1 MESVDVA
8 TTAPAPLTVP
18 VTPMSLT
25 EARAAVAATIAD
37 QRDNLLAISHQI
49 HDDPEL
55 SYQEFRS
62 AALLAD
68 QLRAAGYDVTLGCY
82 GLDTAFEAVI
92 GEGDVTAT
100 LCLEYDALP
109 KIGHACGH
117 NIIATAGLGAAIAL
131 APLAAE
137 AGVRVKVLGTPAE
150 EHGGGK
156 VDMLRAGAWEDSTFS
171 LMVHGMTTG
180 DVAVERTVFTAVER
194 FQVTFH
200 GVASHAAGA
209 PWLAVNAGAA
219 ATLSLTA
226 MALLRQHIPHTAN
239 INAYIS
245 NGGAATNIIPDLAEL
260 QVEVR
265 AADLDVHRDLKQR
278 VMNCFEGAAIA
289 TGCTWEQHAT
299 ENGYAPVKH
308 DPDLSRIWDA
318 NLSTRGRTL
327 DDSYDLGG
335 GSTDMGNVSQVL
347 PGLHGTVALD
357 GCEAAPHQVAFEQ
370 AAASPAGDDAVLDAA
385 AALAWTVLDV
395 AHDPAL
401 RADLLARQAARPVG
415 ATTVDSI

>member
-1 MESVDVA
+1 MDSVDVA
-8 TTAPAPLTVP
+8 TTAPATAT
-18 VTPMSLT
+18 TPPRTLA
-25 EARAAVAATIAD
+25 EARAAVAGTIVE
-37 QRDNLLAISHQI
+37 QREDLLALSHQI

-55 SYQEFRS
+55 SYQEHRS

-68 QLRAAGYDVTLGCY
+68 RLREAGYDVTLGCY

-92 GEGDVTAT
+92 GSGDVTGT

-131 APLAAE
+131 APVAE
-137 AGVRVKVLGTPAE
+137 QAGVRVKVLGTPAE

-180 DVAVERTVFTAVER
+180 DVPVEHTIFTAVER
-194 FQVTFH
+194 FQVSFH

-226 MALLRQHIPHTAN
+226 MALLRQHIPHSCN
-239 INAYIS
+239 INAFIS

-265 AADLDVHRDLKQR
+265 AADLETHKSLKQR

-289 TGCTWEQHAT
+289 TGCSWEQHAT

-308 DPDLSRIWDA
+308 DPDLSRLWNT
-318 NLSTRGRTL
+318 NLEAAGRTL
-327 DDSYDLGG
+327 DASYDLGG

-347 PGLHGTVALD
+347 PGLHGTVALT
-357 GCEAAPHQVAFEQ
+357 GCQAAPHQVAFEQ

-385 AALAWTVLDV
+385 KALAWTVLDV
-395 AHDPAL
+395 AHDPVL
-401 RADLLARQAARPVG
+401 RADLLARQAARPAG

>member
-1 MESVDVA
+1 MAPADV
-8 TTAPAPLTVP
+8 TLTAPTTLAA
-18 VTPMSLT
+18 
-25 EARAAVAATIAD
+25 ARQAVAETIAG
-37 QRDNLLAISHQI
+37 QREKLLAISHQI

-55 SYQEFRS
+55 SYDEHRS

-68 QLRAAGYDVTLGCY
+68 QLREAGYDVTLGCY
-82 GLDTAFEAVI
+82 GLETAIEAVI
-92 GEGDVTAT
+92 GQGDLTAT

-137 AGVRVKVLGTPAE
+137 AGIRVKVLGTPAE

-194 FQVTFH
+194 FQVAFH

-239 INAYIS
+239 INAFIS

-299 ENGYAPVKH
+299 ENGYAPVRH

-318 NLSTRGRTL
+318 NLTARGRTL

-347 PGLHGTVALD
+347 PGLHGTVALT

-395 AHDPAL
+395 AHDPEL
-401 RADLLARQAARPVG
+401 RADLLARQAARPAG

>member
-1 MESVDVA
+1 MAPADV
-8 TTAPAPLTVP
+8 TLTAPTTLAA
-18 VTPMSLT
+18 
-25 EARAAVAATIAD
+25 ARQAVAETIAG
-37 QRDNLLAISHQI
+37 QREKLLAISHQI

-55 SYQEFRS
+55 SYDEHRS

-68 QLRAAGYDVTLGCY
+68 QLREAGYDVTLGCY
-82 GLDTAFEAVI
+82 GLETAIEAVI
-92 GEGDVTAT
+92 GQGDLTAT

-137 AGVRVKVLGTPAE
+137 AGIRVKVLGTPAE

-194 FQVTFH
+194 FQVAFH

-239 INAYIS
+239 INAFIS

-299 ENGYAPVKH
+299 ENGYAPVRH

-318 NLSTRGRTL
+318 NLTARGRTL

-347 PGLHGTVALD
+347 PGLHGTVALT

-385 AALAWTVLDV
+385 AALAWTVLDI

-401 RADLLARQAARPVG
+401 RADLLARQAARPAG

>member
-1 MESVDVA
+1 M
-8 TTAPAPLTVP
+8 TTDEETLAPASAPSPLAGAR
-18 VTPMSLT
+18 
-25 EARAAVAATIAD
+25 EAAAAAVAAD
-37 QRDNLLAISHQI
+37 RQKLLAFSHEI

-55 SYQEFRS
+55 SYQEHR
-62 AALLAD
+62 AAARIAGLL
-68 QLRAAGYDVTLGCY
+68 REAGYDVALGCY
-82 GLDTAFEAVI
+82 GLDTAVEAII
-92 GEGDVTAT
+92 GQGDLTAV

-109 KIGHACGH
+109 EIGHACGH
-117 NIIATAGLGAAIAL
+117 NIIATAGLGAALAL
-131 APLAAE
+131 APLAAD

-156 VDMLRAGAWEDSTFS
+156 VDMLRAGAWEDAAFS

-180 DVAVERTVFTAVER
+180 DVPVENTVFTAVER

-200 GVASHAAGA
+200 GLASHAAGA

-226 MALLRQHIPHTAN
+226 MALLRQHIPHSAN

-265 AADLDVHRDLKQR
+265 AADLDVHQDLERR

-289 TGCTWEQHAT
+289 TGCTWEQHPT
-299 ENGYAPVKH
+299 ENGYAPVRH
-308 DPDLSRIWDA
+308 DPDLSRIWNA
-318 NLSTRGRTL
+318 NLVARGRTL
-327 DDSYDLGG
+327 NSGYDLGG

-347 PGLHGTVALD
+347 PGLHGTVAVD
-357 GCEAAPHQVAFEQ
+357 GCRAAPHQVAFAR
-370 AAASPAGDDAVLDAA
+370 AAAGPAGDEAAIDAA
-385 AALAWTVLDV
+385 VALAWTVLDV
-395 AHDPAL
+395 AYDPEL
-401 RADLLARQAARPVG
+401 RADLLARQAARPAG